1 MIRRTLGPLLA
12 TLPIS
17 FAVLAAAAC
26 NTTPSEPAS
35 TKPAPSAAA
44 AAPSAKEAVTT
55 AADTAVA
62 SASAAPASSP
72 SASSSAAPA
81 AEGVVVQHGGADPAG
96 GKFSLADATKGLKG
110 TGAITATIDTSNGS
124 LTCKLYDDKA
134 PNTVANFVGL
144 ARGVRPWKDPKGDWV
159 KRAAYDGTTFHRIIK
174 GFMIQGGDPVG
185 NGTGEPGYVIKDELW
200 PGAKHDRAGL
210 LCMANRG
217 HDTNGQQFFITDA
230 AAAHLDGN
238 YTIFGECAPEQ
249 TVHDIASVPLAGEK
263 PVTPVVIKDVTIA
276 RK

>member
-1 MIRRTLGPLLA
+1 MNLRSLSSAL
-12 TLPIS
+12 
-17 FAVLAAAAC
+17 VLAAAAC
-26 NTTPSEPAS
+26 NNSPSEP
-35 TKPAPSAAA
+35 PPSAAAA
-44 AAPSAKEAVTT
+44 AAPSAAPAPKPSASVTT
-55 AADTAVA
+55 TSADSSGSAA
-62 SASAAPASSP
+62 SAAAPASS
-72 SASSSAAPA
+72 
-81 AEGVVVQHGGADPAG
+81 GTVVQHGGSDPLA
-96 GKFSLADATKGLKG
+96 GKFALADATKGLAG
-110 TGAITATIDTSNGS
+110 SGPITATIATSNGS
-124 LTCKLYDDKA
+124 MTCKLYDDKA

-144 ARGVRPWKDPKGDWV
+144 ARGVRPWKDPQGDWV

-238 YTIFGECAPEQ
+238 YTIFGECSPEQ
-249 TVHDIASVPLAGEK
+249 TVHDIASVPLSGEK
-263 PVTPVVIKDVTIA
+263 PVTPVTIKSVTIA
-276 RK
+276 RGGK